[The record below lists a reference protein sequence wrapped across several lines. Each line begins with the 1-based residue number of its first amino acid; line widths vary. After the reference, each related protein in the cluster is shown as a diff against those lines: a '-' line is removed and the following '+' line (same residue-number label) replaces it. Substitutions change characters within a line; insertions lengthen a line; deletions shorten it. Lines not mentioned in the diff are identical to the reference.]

1 MKGKEKYGIERK
13 IFGKCTEY
21 LCPENTQVRYIGA
34 ASDLYV
40 DFPARLWDCQDH
52 GCEDGCI

>member
-1 MKGKEKYGIERK
+1 MGLNER
-13 IFGKCTEY
+13 F
-21 LCPENTQVRYIGA
+21 LENEQNISALKIGA

>member
-1 MKGKEKYGIERK
+1 MGLNERFLENEQNISALK
-13 IFGKCTEY
+13 IHRTG
-21 LCPENTQVRYIGA
+21 IGA

>member
-1 MKGKEKYGIERK
+1 MGLNERFLENEQNISALK
-13 IFGKCTEY
+13 IH
-21 LCPENTQVRYIGA
+21 RYIGA

>member
-1 MKGKEKYGIERK
+1 MGLNERFLENEQNISALK
-13 IFGKCTEY
+13 IHS
-21 LCPENTQVRYIGA
+21 A

>member
-1 MKGKEKYGIERK
+1 MGLNERFLENEQN
-13 IFGKCTEY
+13 IS
-21 LCPENTQVRYIGA
+21 ENTQDRYIGA